1 MKPKNGIF
9 CFLIHEARPAS
20 ILEMPDGDH
29 VFVIKAVNKREY
41 MLRASNK
48 YEMNTWLDEI
58 RHCMEED
65 QGGPTR
71 YIIQCPSS
79 YIKLLKPLTFA

>member
-1 MKPKNGIF
+1 MMNCQAAKPKNGIF
-9 CFLIHEARPAS
+9 CFLIHEARPAT

-29 VFVIKAVNKREY
+29 VFVIKAVNKKEY

-65 QGGPTR
+65 QGGPTSR
-71 YIIQCPSS
+71 
-79 YIKLLKPLTFA
+79 

>member
-1 MKPKNGIF
+1 
-9 CFLIHEARPAS
+9 
-20 ILEMPDGDH
+20 MPDGDH
-29 VFVIKAVNKREY
+29 VFVIKAVNKKEY

-48 YEMNTWLDEI
+48 YEMSTWLEEI

-71 YIIQCPSS
+71 
-79 YIKLLKPLTFA
+79 